1 MNEITLKF
9 DADVA
14 QMTPGELAEQL
25 VLVDEFLRVEAAN
38 YRDFK
43 DVVDDLQSDY
53 DTAKKQFDELHKDLI
68 SGLETTSRNLE
79 LSKRMLQDAAVL
91 RFQLTGEKTYLAFQV
106 AETTTF
112 KYDAKQFF
120 TWVVTQ
126 APTKLKEWLLKLDD
140 KQTKAFLDEQY
151 QDGEF
156 LQIDNCSPYQ
166 AIATTTY
173 VGKVLSAKLDDVPPP
188 KSVLLTPDEMAER
201 EPNVPTM
208 VDANP
213 SAWVLYNPDDETAKD
228 Q

>member
-1 MNEITLKF
+1 MNELTLKF
-9 DADVA
+9 DADIA
-14 QMTPGELAEQL
+14 DMTPEQRAEQL
-25 VLVDEFLRVEAAN
+25 VLVDEFLLAETSN

-43 DVVDDLQSDY
+43 DVVDDLQSEF
-53 DTAKKQFDELHKDLI
+53 DTVKKQFEQTHAGLI
-68 SGLETTSRNLE
+68 SGLEATSRNLE
-79 LSKRMLQDAAVL
+79 SSKQYLQQAAVL
-91 RFQLTGEKTYLAFQV
+91 RFRLTGEKTHLAFQV

-120 TWVVTQ
+120 TWVITQ

-140 KQTKAFLDEQY
+140 KQTKAFLDEHW

-156 LQIDNCSPYQ
+156 LQIDECAPYQ

-188 KSVLLTPDEMAER
+188 KSVLLTPDEMSE
-201 EPNVPTM
+201 
-208 VDANP
+208 
-213 SAWVLYNPDDETAKD
+213 LD

>member
-9 DADVA
+9 DADIDSMSLTERG
-14 QMTPGELAEQL
+14 QQLA
-25 VLVDEFLRVEAAN
+25 LVDEFLRVETAN
-38 YRDFK
+38 YRNFK

-53 DTAKKQFDELHKDLI
+53 DTVKKKFDELHADLI

-79 LSKRMLQDAAVL
+79 SSKRMLQDAAVF
-91 RFQLTGEKTYLAFQV
+91 RFQLTGEKTHLAFQV

-112 KYDAKQFF
+112 KYDPKQFF

-126 APTKLKEWLLKLDD
+126 APLKLKEWLLRLDD
-140 KQTKAFLDEQY
+140 KQTKAFLDEHY

-156 LQIDNCSPYQ
+156 LQIDECAPYQ

-173 VGKVLSAKLDDVPPP
+173 VGKVLSTKLDDVPPP
-188 KSVLLTPDEMAER
+188 KSVLLTPDEMEER
-201 EPNVPTM
+201 N
-208 VDANP
+208 
-213 SAWVLYNPDDETAKD
+213 